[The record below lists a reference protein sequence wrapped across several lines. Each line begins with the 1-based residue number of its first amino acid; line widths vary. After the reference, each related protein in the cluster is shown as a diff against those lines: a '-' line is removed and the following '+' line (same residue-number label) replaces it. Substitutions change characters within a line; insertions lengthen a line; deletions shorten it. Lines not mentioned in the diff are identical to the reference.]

1 MSSPVNTRRWQRHPV
16 ELAVLVVPRGGDSKL
31 AIQGRGIEI
40 SEGGMTL
47 YAGLPLKPGDFMDLE
62 FQTPGRTRVSAIV
75 RSRTGYCF
83 GLEFLTPLGSE
94 SPKSK
99 LSATVVAAPAEPG
112 NGDLKSVLR
121 RKEKE
126 IERLRSEIATL
137 KTYGRVSR

>member
-16 ELAVLVVPRGGDSKL
+16 ELAVRVVPRGGDSKL

-62 FQTPGRTRVSAIV
+62 FQTPGRTRVAAIV

-83 GLEFLTPLGSE
+83 GLEFLTPLGTE
-94 SPKSK
+94 NPKPSPK
-99 LSATVVAAPAEPG
+99 APAASPSNG
-112 NGDLKSVLR
+112 GDLHSMLQ

-137 KTYGRVSR
+137 RSYGRSPR

>member
-1 MSSPVNTRRWQRHPV
+1 MKMSSPANTRRWSRHPV
-16 ELAVLVVPRGGDSKL
+16 ELAVRVVPRGGDAKL

-47 YAGLPLKPGDFMDLE
+47 YAGLPLQPGDFMDLE

-83 GLEFLTPLGSE
+83 GLEFLTPLGADR
-94 SPKSK
+94 PKPNPAPAV
-99 LSATVVAAPAEPG
+99 SAT
-112 NGDLKSVLR
+112 NSNDLRAVLK

-137 KTYGRVSR
+137 RTYGRFTP

>member
-1 MSSPVNTRRWQRHPV
+1 
-16 ELAVLVVPRGGDSKL
+16 
-31 AIQGRGIEI
+31 
-40 SEGGMTL
+40 MTL

-62 FQTPGRTRVSAIV
+62 FQTPGHTRVSAIV

-99 LSATVVAAPAEPG
+99 PSATVAAPAEPT

-137 KTYGRVSR
+137 KTYGRASR

>member
-1 MSSPVNTRRWQRHPV
+1 MASPVNTRRWQRHPV
-16 ELAVLVVPRGGDSKL
+16 ELAVRVVPRGGDSKL

-62 FQTPGRTRVSAIV
+62 FETPGHTRVSAIV

-94 SPKSK
+94 NPKPAPK
-99 LSATVVAAPAEPG
+99 VAAAAAPAPG
-112 NGDLKSVLR
+112 NGDL
-121 RKEKE
+121 
-126 IERLRSEIATL
+126 RS
-137 KTYGRVSR
+137 

>member
-16 ELAVLVVPRGGDSKL
+16 ELAVRVVPRGGDSKL

-62 FQTPGRTRVSAIV
+62 FQTPGHTRVSAIV

-83 GLEFLTPLGSE
+83 GLEFLTPLGTE
-94 SPKSK
+94 SAKSTPK
-99 LSATVVAAPAEPG
+99 VAAPSSSNG
-112 NGDLKSVLR
+112 GDLHSMLQ

-137 KTYGRVSR
+137 RSYGRLPR